1 MVCTFAEHN
10 EAYRFLPKQ
19 TSLNFTI
26 MEILHVT
33 AECYPVAKAGGLGDV
48 AGALPKYQN
57 QLGHTAKLVMP
68 MYRTKFLYQ
77 NEFEVVHKG
86 AFNMGLMWFNYTIIK
101 EQTNKL
107 GFDLYLVD
115 INGLLDREQI
125 YGYSDDAER
134 FTAFQI
140 AVVDWL
146 SKWQHKPD
154 VVHVHDYHAGL
165 VPFMMQNCFA
175 YRHLAGIPTVLTI
188 HNAQYQGWMGWNKSN
203 YLPAYDSWQWGKL
216 DWENNINPLASAVKC
231 AHRVTTV
238 SYSYL
243 DEMRHEANGL
253 EKLFEYERGKCSGI
267 LNGIDDKVWDPA
279 ADTYIDTNYSVKN
292 VEAGKLASK
301 KILCDEFN
309 LDITKPLFVFIGR
322 LVGEKA
328 ADLLPRAIYDSVYH
342 LEGKMC
348 FLVLGS
354 GEPQVEW
361 ELSNLN
367 LPLAGYYNSKIGYNE
382 KLSHQMY
389 AGADFLLMPSRV
401 EPCGL
406 NQMYSMR
413 YGTIPIVRNTG
424 GLKDTIVD
432 IGEKGGYGIKFND
445 AKVWDITYSIHR
457 ALELYGD
464 TKKMAAIRKKIMQ
477 IDNSWETS
485 AQHYIDLYESL
496 Q

>member
-1 MVCTFAEHN
+1 
-10 EAYRFLPKQ
+10 
-19 TSLNFTI
+19 

-48 AGALPKYQN
+48 AGALPKYQV
-57 QLGHTAKLVMP
+57 QLGHIAKLVMP
-68 MYRTKFLYQ
+68 MYRTKFLFQ
-77 NEFEVVHKG
+77 NEFDVVHKG
-86 AFNMGLMWFNYTIIK
+86 AFNMGPMWFNYTIIK
-101 EQTNKL
+101 EQTSKL

-115 INGLLDREQI
+115 INGLLDREQV
-125 YGYSDDAER
+125 YGYNDDAER

-140 AVVDWL
+140 AVVDWVA
-146 SKWQHKPD
+146 KWEHKPD

-165 VPFMMQNCFA
+165 VPFMMQNCYA
-175 YRHLAGIPTVLTI
+175 YRHLAAIPTVLTI
-188 HNAQYQGWMGWNKSN
+188 HNAQYQGWMGWDKSS

-216 DWENNINPLASAVKC
+216 DWKDSINPLASAVKC

-243 DEMRHEANGL
+243 EEMRQEANGL
-253 EKLFEYERGKCSGI
+253 EKLFQYEQGKCTGI

-279 ADTYIDTNYSVKN
+279 VDTYIDTNYSLKDIDK
-292 VEAGKLASK
+292 GKLASK
-301 KILCDEFN
+301 KVLCD
-309 LDITKPLFVFIGR
+309 
-322 LVGEKA
+322 
-328 ADLLPRAIYDSVYH
+328 
-342 LEGKMC
+342 GKMC

-354 GEPQVEW
+354 GDPQVEW

-367 LPLAGYYNSKIGYNE
+367 MPLAGYYNSKIGYNE

-406 NQMYSMR
+406 NQMYAMR

-424 GLKDTIVD
+424 GLKDTVVD
-432 IGEKGGYGIKFND
+432 IGETGGYGIKFND

-457 ALELYGD
+457 AMELYADKPKIKGI
-464 TKKMAAIRKKIMQ
+464 KKKLMQ

-485 AQHYIDLYESL
+485 AQHYIDLYQSL